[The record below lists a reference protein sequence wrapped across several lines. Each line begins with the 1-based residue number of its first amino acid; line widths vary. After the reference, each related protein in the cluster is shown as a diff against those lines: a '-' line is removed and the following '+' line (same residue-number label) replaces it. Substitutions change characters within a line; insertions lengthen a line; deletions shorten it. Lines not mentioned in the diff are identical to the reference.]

1 MTLNSFNVS
10 VSLVR
15 SHVNLQGLFVHRGSF
30 IPYWE
35 NSLYLYKTGDP
46 ELLLQPK
53 AVLLGN
59 CFA

>member
-1 MTLNSFNVS
+1 MMLNSFHLS
-10 VSLVR
+10 VSLGR
-15 SHVNLQGLFVHRGSF
+15 SHVNLQCLFVHRGFF
-30 IPYWE
+30 I
-35 NSLYLYKTGDP
+35 STLCLYKTGDP